1 MVRGKRREKDKR
13 HKESGKRQKEGGAR
27 GTRRE
32 EHEAQRGRGTLVSY
46 ASPVVFWLLYAE
58 FLHC

>member
-1 MVRGKRREKDKR
+1 MVENLPPT
-13 HKESGKRQKEGGAR
+13 SVVCTFCTYTQL
-27 GTRRE
+27 
-32 EHEAQRGRGTLVSY
+32 LVSY